1 MINTQTFWGI
11 KQITAS
17 MIDEIATSNLFNDA
31 LWAEVLNEALSYIY
45 GYHKWSWNISD
56 ETIHIDNNNVIKTEY
71 PIQEVIL
78 LTDWSSKY
86 TQAEYYVDNN
96 SQQFIFT
103 WNTITLSSA
112 ITWDIRIVYRR
123 WFNQYLPSDL
133 TRKLDIPFWLNNP
146 LISLMQF
153 RILPIWLW
161 EWSWWLMNNY
171 LQDAIQQL
179 ERYKVMNT
187 YAEARR
193 NLVGNRK

>member
-161 EWSWWLMNNY
+161 EGSWWLMNNY